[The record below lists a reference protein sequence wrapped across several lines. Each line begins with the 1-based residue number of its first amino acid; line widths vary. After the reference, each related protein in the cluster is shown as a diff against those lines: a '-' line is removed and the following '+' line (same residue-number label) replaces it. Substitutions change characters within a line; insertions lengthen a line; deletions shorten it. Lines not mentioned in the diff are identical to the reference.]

1 NIIRT
6 GSAAS
11 KIYGWFAGC
20 PGPHGY
26 NVGGYGQAFTPIPGM
41 NYQFSGYSFVSS
53 GDDIPG
59 DDTCTKNRCLAKVV
73 FFDAPTGGFELS
85 GNEVVI
91 GDWQTVTDQWNHFSV
106 SAPCPVGAQRVEALI
121 LFLQPECDTGSVFI
135 DDTSLF
141 ELPTTLTEPNL
152 LVNPSFD
159 GGLTG
164 WSTFSNVYYDG
175 RNWAARTPLGSA
187 KMFSSFDDSSD
198 TGMYQTFP
206 ATPGTNYELSV
217 YVLDTCQEDAVRDT
231 NDNFAL
237 ASIVF
242 TDAVGDTAVGAVDTL
257 IADNTSPLGTW
268 TQYTLI
274 GTAPAGT
281 DSVSPYFLFISPS
294 LLGGAFWFDDASFK
308 ELPAAG
314 VSDETR
320 SAEVRLHQN
329 APNPFGSSTL
339 IRFDLARPAPVR
351 IGVYNVKG
359 ELVSTL
365 VDEHMTEGRKEIGWN
380 ATDARGK
387 KVAGGVYFYRLVT
400 GDTELTRKMIVL
412 H

>member
-1 NIIRT
+1 
-6 GSAAS
+6 
-11 KIYGWFAGC
+11 
-20 PGPHGY
+20 
-26 NVGGYGQAFTPIPGM
+26 M